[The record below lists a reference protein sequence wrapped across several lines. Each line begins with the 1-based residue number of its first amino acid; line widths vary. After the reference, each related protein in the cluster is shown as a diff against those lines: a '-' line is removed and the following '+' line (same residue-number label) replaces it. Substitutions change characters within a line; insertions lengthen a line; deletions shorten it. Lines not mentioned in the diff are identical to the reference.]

1 LAEVLLRSALSLFFV
16 REIAATDAVLHV
28 PELCDLEF
36 LSVLKGG
43 LARGVLSK
51 TRAADLLLDY
61 RSLPINRHRRHE
73 ELLDRI
79 LELRDNFSVY
89 DACYVALAER
99 MDAALVTA
107 DQRLAAAV
115 RAHLPLAVISGNL

>member
-16 REIAATDAVLHV
+16 REIAAPDAVLHV

-61 RSLPINRHRRHE
+61 RSLPINRHRHE

-115 RAHLPLAVISGNL
+115 RAHLPLTVISGNL